1 MRRRAASHSRGEARP
16 VAGALETQPTQRL
29 SPEASNRTAV
39 EAAAKTSV
47 GLWLLVAAVSLGGLA
62 LVAYGGWNSAHMD
75 WQALIVLAAM
85 AAVAE
90 RFDFGLYGDSR
101 VSLAFVPIFA
111 AIIISGVSGL
121 ALVVP
126 SAMVASAVGTQRPL
140 YKTAFNIGALML
152 AGAASVLVLQAF
164 GSASNPESWPIVLGP
179 ALLAAGANFAA
190 NSGLVAAVIAVST
203 RANPRSVWAEHF
215 GWLWPH
221 YLVLGVLG
229 LAMAS
234 GYAAMGLWGIAV
246 FVAPP
251 FMMRLS
257 MKQYL
262 DRTTKGVLELRQAHE
277 ELQAA
282 HSQIT
287 EAMTSLGRAYDG
299 TLRSLV
305 AALDARD
312 RETCGHSERVA
323 DLALA
328 IGEEMGIARDSQQWR
343 DLQWGA
349 LLHDVGKI
357 AIPDEVLR
365 RPDGLSDDDWAI
377 MRGHPAA
384 GYEILQTVEFLAAAA
399 EIVRA
404 HHEQY
409 DGSGYPRGL
418 AGEEIPLGARIFAA
432 ADAFDAMTS
441 HRHYRG
447 ARPPEEAL
455 AEILRH
461 TGTQFDPTVVRAFLS
476 VYQARFLN
484 SGRGRP
490 PQHQLSEALKKAILD
505 AAGLESSS

>member
-1 MRRRAASHSRGEARP
+1 MRKRAVSNLRGEAPPLAEAAEAHPRR
-16 VAGALETQPTQRL
+16 QL
-29 SPEASNRTAV
+29 SPTASDRAAGEAKA
-39 EAAAKTSV
+39 EASV
-47 GLWLLVAAVSLGGLA
+47 GLWLLVAAVSLSGLA

-75 WQALIVLAAM
+75 WQALIMLAAM

-90 RFDFGLYGDSR
+90 RFDVGLYGDSR

-111 AIIISGVSGL
+111 AVIIAGIPGL

-126 SAMVASAVGTQRPL
+126 LAILASAVGVQRPL
-140 YKTAFNIGALML
+140 YKTVFNFGALML
-152 AGAASVLVLQAF
+152 AGTASALVFHAF

-179 ALLAAGANFAA
+179 ALLAAGANFAV
-190 NSGLVAAVIAVST
+190 NSGLVAAAITVST
-203 RANPRSVWAEHF
+203 HARPRSVWGEHF

-229 LAMAS
+229 LAIAS
-234 GYAAMGLWGIAV
+234 AYTAMGLWGIAV
-246 FVAPP
+246 FVAPLV
-251 FMMRLS
+251 MMRLS
-257 MKQYL
+257 MMQYL

-277 ELQAA
+277 ELQTA

-312 RETCGHSERVA
+312 SQTAGHSERVA

-328 IGEEMGIARDSQQWR
+328 IGEEMGIARDSQAWR

-418 AGEEIPLGARIFAA
+418 AGDEIPLGARIFAV

-441 HRHYRG
+441 HRHYRS

-461 TGTQFDPTVVRAFLS
+461 TGTQFDPTVVRDFLS

-484 SGRGRP
+484 TGRGRS
-490 PQHQLSEALKKAILD
+490 PQHQLNEALKKAILE